1 MQDPTQS
8 AHEISE
14 HLLERTG
21 NAIMSDRFP
30 DFLACFV
37 LPYHL
42 ETLESSQL
50 ISTAPDMEATF
61 RAVRAHLTTHS
72 ITLMA
77 RHCVSASFR
86 SETEVA
92 ATHETRLI
100 SRGVLVQQP
109 YPTFSLIR
117 RGWDKKWRIAHSS
130 YVIVDSDPLNAA
142 LAPHPQP
149 ARKTAT

>member
-1 MQDPTQS
+1 
-8 AHEISE
+8 
-14 HLLERTG
+14 
-21 NAIMSDRFP
+21 MSDRFT

-37 LPYHL
+37 LPYHM
-42 ETLESSQL
+42 ETLESSRL
-50 ISTAPDMEATF
+50 ISTAPGMETTF
-61 RAVRAHLTTHS
+61 QAVRAHLNKHE

-100 SRGVLVQQP
+100 SRGVMVQQP
-109 YPTFSLIR
+109 YPTFSVIR
-117 RGWDKKWRIAHSS
+117 RGWDKRWRISSSS

-142 LAPHPQP
+142 LAAHTQA
-149 ARKTAT
+149 ARNAAT